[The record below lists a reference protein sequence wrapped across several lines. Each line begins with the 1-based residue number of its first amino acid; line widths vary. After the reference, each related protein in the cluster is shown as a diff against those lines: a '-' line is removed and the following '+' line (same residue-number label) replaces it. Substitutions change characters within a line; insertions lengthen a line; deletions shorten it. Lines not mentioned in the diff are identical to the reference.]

1 MEMAVNQQNIQ
12 SILAGG
18 ENKTTEFKRFIRDR
32 AILGKTISAFANT
45 DGGILII
52 GYDDQTEKII
62 GISKKEQQEIKS
74 FVEYSDARNFCN
86 LYSLDIE
93 EKSLFI
99 IEVKKKNGALQFYN
113 GAAYVR
119 MGDGYNR
126 QMNSDDVKA
135 YYTSISISLQNI
147 DALVTQVASIY
158 NLLIEQKRLS
168 KANERKNFFLNLG
181 FCFLSAVVGYL
192 LGKFF

>member
-1 MEMAVNQQNIQ
+1 METAVNQQNIQ

-119 MGDGYNR
+119 TGCQAPCAWANPPWTTG
-126 QMNSDDVKA
+126 SA
-135 YYTSISISLQNI
+135 SSAHSWGISWRS
-147 DALVTQVASIY
+147 
-158 NLLIEQKRLS
+158 E
-168 KANERKNFFLNLG
+168 ER
-181 FCFLSAVVGYL
+181 S
-192 LGKFF
+192 